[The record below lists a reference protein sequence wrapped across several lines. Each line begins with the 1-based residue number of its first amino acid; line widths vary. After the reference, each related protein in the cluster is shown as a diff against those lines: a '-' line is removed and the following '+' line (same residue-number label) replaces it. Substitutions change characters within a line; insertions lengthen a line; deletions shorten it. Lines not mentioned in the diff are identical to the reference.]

1 MAVTI
6 LDARAG
12 EVVVH
17 CSIRLAGLC
26 VWRRHVDT
34 AVEVL
39 VKVRELVALIPYFV
53 GPFLVAAVRAS
64 MIG

>member
-1 MAVTI
+1 MVAI
-6 LDARAG
+6 LDSRAG

-17 CSIRLAGLC
+17 CSVGLVSMC

-34 AVEVL
+34 AVEVF
-39 VKVRELVALIPYFV
+39 VKVGELVALVSYFV

-64 MIG
+64 MVC